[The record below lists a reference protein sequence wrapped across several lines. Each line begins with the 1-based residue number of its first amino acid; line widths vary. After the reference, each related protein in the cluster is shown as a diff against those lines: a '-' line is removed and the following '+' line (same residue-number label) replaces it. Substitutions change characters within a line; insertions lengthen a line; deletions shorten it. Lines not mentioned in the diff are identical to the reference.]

1 MTSKHNRVMIYGPM
15 ACRRPRPR
23 RRNRGFDAGTRAS
36 LRCRRLPRPA
46 PPDDRY
52 GGRPTARTSFE
63 FRTAAGFDFFYRFEQ
78 FEGSAL
84 ATTRLHRGRSQI
96 WESATSAHRG
106 GGNRGVRLGVGLAPG
121 GVVCPTAPPRRAPHH
136 SGEGPW
142 PNQCARVFSCAGRDL
157 APSLVGRGGN
167 CISLQGRRIGSDS
180 GPLGGATR
188 CAIARSTSIAS
199 AANDATGRITIPLMT
214 FRCTP
219 SSLRH

>member
-1 MTSKHNRVMIYGPM
+1 LSSG
-15 ACRRPRPR
+15 RPRALISSAASSNLKAQHLPR
-23 RRNRGFDAGTRAS
+23 RGCIEAVPKFERV
-36 LRCRRLPRPA
+36 RPA
-46 PPDDRY
+46 PTGEGEPR
-52 GGRPTARTSFE
+52 GPPGRWIS
-63 FRTAAGFDFFYRFEQ
+63 AG
-78 FEGSAL
+78 
-84 ATTRLHRGRSQI
+84 
-96 WESATSAHRG
+96 WC
-106 GGNRGVRLGVGLAPG
+106 GVPNS
-121 GVVCPTAPPRRAPHH
+121 APPRRAPHH

-157 APSLVGRGGN
+157 APSLVGRRGN